1 MGTLMLATMRE
12 NRLTRQ
18 AIVVDGDYTEATAH
32 SVALELLTTRRPPSA
47 VFAANDA
54 SAFGMLSAGRSV
66 RLAVPEKLSV
76 IGFDNTTMAQSEFV
90 GSPPSTTPQGDG

>member
-1 MGTLMLATMRE
+1 MGVLGGSPEYLPHGRT
-12 NRLTRQ
+12 Q
-18 AIVVDGDYTEATAH
+18 AGDRHLKFHEIRDN
-32 SVALELLTTRRPPSA
+32 LRRPPSA